1 MESGKDNS
9 PDLQKEDNQQ
19 KMRDSILEE
28 FEAVMGEAALELN
41 PSIQDFSSSDKRR
54 WSLMSAE

>member
-1 MESGKDNS
+1 MESDKDNS

-54 WSLMSAE
+54 

>member
-1 MESGKDNS
+1 MESGQDNS
-9 PDLQKEDNQQ
+9 SDLHKEDNQQ
-19 KMRDSILEE
+19 KMQDSILEA

-54 WSLMSAE
+54 